1 MCTMVVPSFLFRYC
15 ESSGPVLFPEMAA
28 HTSGALRT
36 GSRVVCRARPLLSL
50 TGSWGRGV
58 GKAREGLADVIS
70 IHELLANQILL
81 PSFGVVV
88 TREDYAFAK

>member
-1 MCTMVVPSFLFRYC
+1 MVV
-15 ESSGPVLFPEMAA
+15 
-28 HTSGALRT
+28 H
-36 GSRVVCRARPLLSL
+36 VCSVYYTLVYRARPILSL
-50 TGSWGRGV
+50 AGSWGRGV

-81 PSFGVVV
+81 PGFGVVV